1 MHVVLTRLELPSY
14 SWVVAAPRHPALRHL
29 LKAGPYRFAGTF
41 FGLGTLVF
49 GLVLAYVAIVLIEA
63 FSTICLIT
71 FLAWLL
77 AFIVSPVVDVVA
89 GRLRIGGRIV
99 AIALVYL
106 VITAGIVALVIG
118 IASIGTAEVTD
129 FLGQTAETTARVNAA
144 LASIQSALRLD
155 PAVVDLPA
163 VFNRAT
169 STFIPQVTAS
179 FTGQIQ
185 SIAGAT
191 IAVLGDLFIVV
202 ILSLYMVAG
211 SRGILDKVSRIVPNR
226 YADELELIERTV
238 SRAFGG
244 FLRTQVTLVLAQF
257 VLTISVGVVFGL
269 PYLFVTGIVTALAMF
284 IPFFGPPIAL
294 FPPILITALFRP
306 EVLIPVAVILIGVQT
321 ILVNFGQPRLM
332 RHSVGL
338 HPILVLL
345 SLLVGANVAGLWG
358 AIFGIPIVAVVA
370 ILVGYFVDL
379 RAVAEVEGVEV
390 ETVAAELLANDP
402 DISPEEVVA
411 IAADRAEATQA
422 ARDEEDTG

>member
-1 MHVVLTRLELPSY
+1 M
-14 SWVVAAPRHPALRHL
+14 AAPRHPALRTL
-29 LKAGPYRFAGTF
+29 LNAVPYRFAGTF

-49 GLVLAYVAIVLIEA
+49 GLVLADVAIVLIEA
-63 FSTICLIT
+63 FSTICLIV

-89 GRLRIGGRIV
+89 GRLRIGGRAG

-106 VITAGIVALVIG
+106 VITAGIAALVIG

-129 FLGQTAETTARVNAA
+129 FLGQTAQTTARVNAA
-144 LASIQSALRLD
+144 LASIQSALRID
-155 PAVVDLPA
+155 PAVVDLSA
-163 VFNRAT
+163 VFKRAT

-185 SIAGAT
+185 AIAGAT

-244 FLRTQVTLVLAQF
+244 FLRTQVTLVLAQV
-257 VLTISVGVVFGL
+257 VLTVSVGLVFGL
-269 PYLFVTGIVTALAMF
+269 PYLFLTGIVTALAMF

-306 EVLIPVAVILIGVQT
+306 GVLIPVAVILIGLQT

-358 AIFGIPIVAVVA
+358 AIFGIPIVAVGA
-370 ILVGYFVDL
+370 ILVGYFINL
-379 RAVAEVEGVEV
+379 RSVAEVEGVDV
-390 ETVAAELLANDP
+390 ETVAAELLTTDP
-402 DISPEEVVA
+402 NLSPEEVVA
-411 IAADRAEATQA
+411 IAADRAEATEA
-422 ARDEEDTG
+422 ARSDGVT

>member
-1 MHVVLTRLELPSY
+1 MQVVLTRPEIRSY
-14 SWVVAAPRHPALRHL
+14 SGAVATPRPPALRHL
-29 LKAGPYRFAGTF
+29 LNEGLYPFAGAF

-63 FSTICLIT
+63 FSTICLIC

-89 GRLRIGGRIV
+89 GRLRIGGRV
-99 AIALVYL
+99 GAIALVYL
-106 VITAGIVALVIG
+106 VITAGIAALIIG
-118 IASIGTAEVTD
+118 IASIGAAEVTD
-129 FLGQTAETTARVNAA
+129 FLGHTAQTTARVNTG
-144 LASIQSALRLD
+144 LANIQSALRID
-155 PAVVDLPA
+155 PAVLDLSA

-169 STFIPQVTAS
+169 ATFIPQVTAS

-185 SIAGAT
+185 SISGAM

-244 FLRTQVTLVLAQF
+244 FLRTQVTLVLVQF
-257 VLTISVGVVFGL
+257 VLTVSVGFVFGL
-269 PYLFVTGIVTALAMF
+269 PYLFLTGIVTALAMF

-294 FPPILITALFRP
+294 FPPILVTALFRP
-306 EVLIPVAVILIGVQT
+306 EVLVPVAVILIGVQT

-390 ETVAAELLANDP
+390 EAVAAELLAKDP

-411 IAADRAEATQA
+411 IAADRAEANQA
-422 ARDEEDTG
+422 ARDEGAT

>member
-1 MHVVLTRLELPSY
+1 
-14 SWVVAAPRHPALRHL
+14 LRHL
-29 LKAGPYRFAGTF
+29 LNAGPYRFAGTF

-49 GLVLAYVAIVLIEA
+49 GLVLAYVAIVVIEA
-63 FSTICLIT
+63 FSTICLIL

-77 AFIVSPVVDVVA
+77 AFIVSPIVDVVA
-89 GRLRIGGRIV
+89 GRLRIGGRAG

-118 IASIGTAEVTD
+118 IASIGIAEVND
-129 FLGQTAETTARVNAA
+129 FLGQTAQTTTRVNAA
-144 LASIQSALRLD
+144 LASIQSALRID
-155 PAVVDLPA
+155 PAVVDLSA

-211 SRGILDKVSRIVPNR
+211 SRGILDKVNRIVPNR

-238 SRAFGG
+238 SRAFCG
-244 FLRTQVTLVLAQF
+244 FLRTQVTLVLVQV
-257 VLTISVGVVFGL
+257 VLTVSVGLVFGL
-269 PYLFVTGIVTALAMF
+269 PYLFLTGIVTALAMF

-306 EVLIPVAVILIGVQT
+306 EVLIPVAVILFGAQT

-332 RHSVGL
+332 RDSVGL

-370 ILVGYFVDL
+370 ILVGYFFDL

-390 ETVAAELLANDP
+390 ETVAAELLAKDP

-422 ARDEEDTG
+422 ARDEGAT

>member
-1 MHVVLTRLELPSY
+1 M
-14 SWVVAAPRHPALRHL
+14 AAPRHSALRHL
-29 LKAGPYRFAGTF
+29 LDAGQYRFAVAV
-41 FGLGTLVF
+41 FGRGSRVF

-63 FSTICLIT
+63 FSTICLIC

-77 AFIVSPVVDVVA
+77 AFIVSPIVDVVA
-89 GRLRIGGRIV
+89 GRLRIGGRAG

-118 IASIGTAEVTD
+118 IASIGIAEVND
-129 FLGQTAETTARVNAA
+129 FLGQTAQTTARVNAA
-144 LASIQSALRLD
+144 LASIQSALRID
-155 PAVVDLPA
+155 PAVVDLQA

-211 SRGILDKVSRIVPNR
+211 SRGILDKVSRVVPNR

-238 SRAFGG
+238 SHAFGG
-244 FLRTQVTLVLAQF
+244 FLRTQVTLVLAQV
-257 VLTISVGVVFGL
+257 VLTVSVGLVFGL
-269 PYLFVTGIVTALAMF
+269 PYLFLTGIVTALAMF

-294 FPPILITALFRP
+294 FPPLLITALFRP

-332 RHSVGL
+332 RHSIGL

-370 ILVGYFVDL
+370 ILVGYFFDL

-390 ETVAAELLANDP
+390 ETVAAELLAEDP

-422 ARDEEDTG
+422 ARDEGAT